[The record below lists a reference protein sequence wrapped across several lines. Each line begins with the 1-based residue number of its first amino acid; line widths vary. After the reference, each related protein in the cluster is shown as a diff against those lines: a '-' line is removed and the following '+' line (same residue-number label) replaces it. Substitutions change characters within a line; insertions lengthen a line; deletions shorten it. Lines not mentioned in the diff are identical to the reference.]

1 MLMNDKIIFDC
12 YYSINSSQTKEMMAH
27 YILQLHQIFIGVK
40 AFILMLV
47 PGGVQLLN
55 ISTCF
60 AWRSV
65 MRISKSHVLTARAH

>member
-12 YYSINSSQTKEMMAH
+12 YYCINTAQTKEMMVH
-27 YILQLHQIFIGVK
+27 YISQPRHIFIGVK

-47 PGGVQLLN
+47 PGRVQLLN

-60 AWRSV
+60 AWRPVTS
-65 MRISKSHVLTARAH
+65 ISKSHVLTEPAH